1 MKRVFIIPDP
11 FNKETWS
18 DESVEDVCEYLK
30 QQFAVFPKN
39 TRIYHNQIAVKND
52 VTPTDERSI
61 KHLQS
66 LEGDFYV
73 VIYPSELLTIIYWAV
88 LIVTAAFS
96 VYTYMTMPKPQVS
109 APQSSNNDLASR
121 QNQARLGGRIPEIF
135 GQLRAVP
142 DLIAAPM
149 TYYDANN
156 KEIEECLM
164 LCTRG
169 YVQVHDV
176 KDDQTN
182 INDISDMAVSV
193 YDPHT
198 SIIGTPI
205 YQVGAPFTEAPSFSI
220 KSKSINGQTLNVPN
234 DQKVESTELYFQ
246 FPGLIKT
253 TSSSINLDEL
263 FDPNDSIGIYG
274 AEFFNKDIY
283 IAADTT
289 FTANKELIVISSTDI
304 ASVNNFKEIN
314 LSGALIK
321 VTTEIEPA
329 PPETEP
335 TYIDTLYDLS
345 GRYKVSNIIKNPFS
359 GRFAYTITLEDALSV
374 NPKWEYIN
382 TSYTDVVGIVFTG
395 NTSSINLNGTY
406 IVESVTS
413 NEIKLINPDLLNSDW
428 AKVNFLPNQNTQG
441 HALVIRLDKLNNS
454 WVGWYSLD
462 LENTEEL
469 VFNLFYQNGLFYQDS
484 KGGVWAE
491 SMTVQVEYQYI
502 NSSNQPAGQIYSQ
515 QFTITNSSKSPFGT
529 TRRIHL
535 NTPGRVRFRIART
548 TPTKNDKTQDLT
560 KIKDV
565 YAASKSKVLNYGDVT
580 IVRSKTLGTEG
591 ALSLKER
598 KLNMLVTRKLP
609 VNGIGALMPTK
620 SAAQA
625 LIYLA
630 LDSKNGRRSTYEIDI
645 NQILAVEQEVNSYFG
660 STKASEFSYTLDD
673 NNLSFEEIAG
683 MIASAS
689 FCETY
694 RLGSKL
700 RLKFEKPQP
709 NAVLLFNHRNKVPKS
724 EKRSY
729 SNRIDKGY
737 DGIELEYTSSV
748 DDARIKYSIP
758 ENGSAKNPMSI
769 KTTGIRTDEQAKT
782 RAWREWNKLL
792 FKRITCQFDAL
803 DESNLLARNDKIMV
817 ADNTLLGTEDGEV
830 EAVEGLTLTLSQNV
844 EFSVNQV
851 KKIYLQMPNGSV
863 DMIDCRA
870 GLMTN
875 QVVLVRPPV
884 DSLVVGTDRYLKTTY
899 QIVKS
904 EDAVKSAFLV
914 AEMSP
919 SGKMTNSVKAVNYD
933 ARYYQ
938 QDHDFF

>member
-30 QQFAVFPKN
+30 QQFTVFPKN
-39 TRIYHNQIAVKND
+39 TRIYHNAVSNKND
-52 VTPTDERSI
+52 VTPFDERSL

-66 LEGDFYV
+66 LDGDFYV
-73 VIYPSELLTIIYWAV
+73 VIYPAWIQ
-88 LIVTAAFS
+88 IVFYVIAAISAAFS
-96 VYTYMTMPKPQVS
+96 IYTYMTMPKPQVS

-121 QNQARLGGRIPEIF
+121 QNQARLGGRVPEIF
-135 GQLRAVP
+135 GHLRAVP

-149 TYYDANN
+149 TYYDVNN

-169 YVQVHDV
+169 YVQVHDI

-182 INDISDMAVSV
+182 VNDISDMAVSV

-198 SIIGTPI
+198 SIIGAPI
-205 YQVGAPFTEAPSFSI
+205 YQIGEAFTEAPYFSI

-234 DQKVESTELYFQ
+234 DQKIESPEIYFQ

-253 TSSSINLDEL
+253 ASSYINLDAL
-263 FDPNDSIGIYG
+263 FDVNDSIGIYG
-274 AEFFNKDIY
+274 AEFLVDDAT
-283 IAADTT
+283 IAGDTT
-289 FTANKELIVISSTDI
+289 LTSGKQLIIRSALDI
-304 ASVNNFKEIN
+304 ASVNNFKDVV

-321 VTTEIEPA
+321 VITEIAAE
-329 PPETEP
+329 PPETSP
-335 TYIDTLYDLS
+335 TYVENYYDLS
-345 GRYKVSNIIKNPFS
+345 GRYKITSTTKTAVSGGFDYVISLQNAQATNPNWQYVTQNFTVGVNVLFTNNS
-359 GRFAYTITLEDALSV
+359 G
-374 NPKWEYIN
+374 
-382 TSYTDVVGIVFTG
+382 
-395 NTSSINLNGTY
+395 SINLNGTY
-406 IVESVTS
+406 IVESVTT
-413 NEIKLINPDLLNSDW
+413 NEIKLSNPDLLNSDW
-428 AKVNFLPNQNTQG
+428 AKVNSLPNQNTQSQP
-441 HALVIRLDKLNNS
+441 LVVRLDKLNNS

-462 LENTEEL
+462 LEDTEEL

-484 KGGVWAE
+484 KGGVWNDT
-491 SMTVQVEYQYI
+491 MTVLVEYQYI
-502 NSSNQPAGQIYSQ
+502 TKDNQPTGQIYSQ
-515 QFTITNSSKSPFGT
+515 LFTITNSSKSPFGT
-529 TRRIHL
+529 TRRIQL
-535 NTPGRVRFRIART
+535 NTPGRVRFRLART

-565 YAASKSKVLNYGDVT
+565 YATSKSKVLNYGDVT

-609 VNGIGALMPTK
+609 VNGTGPLTATR

-630 LDSKNGRRSTYEIDI
+630 LDSKNGRRSSYEIDI

-660 STKASEFSYTLDD
+660 SSKASEFSYTLDD
-673 NNLSFEEIAG
+673 NNLSYEEIAG
-683 MIASAS
+683 MIASTS

-694 RLGSKL
+694 RFGSKL
-700 RLKFEKPQP
+700 RLKFEKPQS

-729 SNRIDKGY
+729 SNRVDKGY
-737 DGIELEYTSSV
+737 DGIEIEYTSPV

-758 ENGSAKNPMSI
+758 ENGSANNPMTI

-803 DESNLLARNDKIMV
+803 DESNLLARNDKILV

-830 EAVEGLTLTLSQNV
+830 NSVDGLTLTLSQNV
-844 EFSVNQV
+844 EFSQNQV

-863 DMIDCRA
+863 DMIDCYA
-870 GLMTN
+870 GVMTN
-875 QVVLVRPPV
+875 QVVLSRAPV
-884 DSLVVGTDRYLKTTY
+884 DSLVVESDRYLKTTY
-899 QIVKS
+899 QIVNS
-904 EDAVKSAFLV
+904 ENAGKSAFLIT
-914 AEMSP
+914 EMSP
-919 SGKMTNSVKAVNYD
+919 SGKMTNSLKAVNYD

>member
-18 DESVEDVCEYLK
+18 DENVEDVCGYLT
-30 QQFAVFPKN
+30 QQFVVFPSN
-39 TRIYHNQIAVKND
+39 TRIYHNSISKKND
-52 VTPTDERSI
+52 VTPIDERSI
-61 KHLQS
+61 KHLQG
-66 LEGDFYV
+66 LEGDFYI
-73 VIYPSELLTIIYWAV
+73 VIYPSELITIIYWAV
-88 LIVTAAFS
+88 MAVVAAFS
-96 VYTYMTMPKPQVS
+96 VYTYMTMPKPQIS
-109 APQSSNNDLASR
+109 APQSANNDLASR

-135 GQLRAVP
+135 GHLRAVP
-142 DLIAAPM
+142 DLISAPM
-149 TYYDANN
+149 TYYNSKN

-182 INDISDMAVSV
+182 VNDISGMSVSV
-193 YDPHT
+193 YDPYT
-198 SIIGTPI
+198 SITGAPI
-205 YQVGAPFTEAPSFSI
+205 YQIGETFTEAPYFSI

-234 DQKVESTELYFQ
+234 DQKIESKEIYFQ
-246 FPGLIKT
+246 FPNLIKT
-253 TSSSINLDEL
+253 ASSSINFEAL
-263 FDPNDSIGIYG
+263 FNANDSIGIYG
-274 AEFFNKDIY
+274 AEFLIDD
-283 IAADTT
+283 AMLVGDTT
-289 FTANKELIVISSTDI
+289 FTSEKQLIINSATDI
-304 ASVNNFKEIN
+304 TGVNNFKDVV

-321 VTTEIEPA
+321 VTTNVDN
-329 PPETEP
+329 
-335 TYIDTLYDLS
+335 YYDLS
-345 GRYKVSNIIKNPFS
+345 GRYSVSSTVKTAISGIFRYVISLQDAQVANPNWQ
-359 GRFAYTITLEDALSV
+359 YV
-374 NPKWEYIN
+374 VQNH
-382 TSYTDVVGIVFTG
+382 VVGANILLTNNSG
-395 NTSSINLNGTY
+395 SINLNGTY
-406 IVESVTS
+406 TIDVVKK
-413 NEIKLINPDLLNSDW
+413 NEIKLINPDLLNGDW
-428 AKVNFLPNQNTQG
+428 AKVGSLPDQNTRSQP
-441 HALVIRLDKLNNS
+441 LSIRLDKLNNS
-454 WVGWYSLD
+454 WVGWYNLD
-462 LENTEEL
+462 LEDTEEL

-484 KGGVWAE
+484 KGGVWSD
-491 SMTVQVEYQYI
+491 SMTVRIEYQYI
-502 NSSNQPAGQIYSQ
+502 TSDNQPTGQIYSQ
-515 QFTITNSSKSPFGT
+515 LSTITNSSKSPFGT
-529 TRRIHL
+529 TRRISL
-535 NTPGRVRFRIART
+535 SMPGRVRFRLART

-565 YAASKSKVLNYGDVT
+565 YATSKSKVLNYGDVT

-609 VNGIGALMPTK
+609 ANGVGALTATT

-630 LDSKNGRRSTYEIDI
+630 LDSKNGRRSAYEVDI
-645 NQILAVEQEVNSYFG
+645 NQILAVEQEVNNYFD

-737 DGIELEYTSSV
+737 DGIEIEYTSPV

-758 ENGSAKNPMSI
+758 ENGSANNPMNI
-769 KTTGIRTDEQAKT
+769 KTTGIRTEEQAKT

-803 DESNLLARNDKIMV
+803 DESNLLARNDRILV
-817 ADNTLLGTEDGEV
+817 ADNTLIDTEDGEV
-830 EAVEGLTLTLSQNV
+830 NSVDGLTLTLSQNV
-844 EFSVNQV
+844 EFSQNQV

-863 DMIDCRA
+863 DMIDCYA
-870 GLMTN
+870 GEMTN
-875 QVVLVRPPV
+875 QVVLNRAPV
-884 DSLVVGTDRYLKTTY
+884 DLLVVESDRYLKTTY
-899 QIVKS
+899 QIIKPENVS
-904 EDAVKSAFLV
+904 KSAFLV
-914 AEMSP
+914 TEMSP
-919 SGKMTNSVKAVNYD
+919 SGKMTNSLKAVNYD
-933 ARYYQ
+933 ARYYEK
-938 QDHDFF
+938 DHSFF

>member
-30 QQFAVFPKN
+30 QQFTVFPKN
-39 TRIYHNQIAVKND
+39 TRIYHNSVSNKND
-52 VTPTDERSI
+52 VTPFDERSV
-61 KHLQS
+61 KYLQS

-73 VIYPSELLTIIYWAV
+73 VIYPAWIQ
-88 LIVTAAFS
+88 IVFYVIAAISAAFS

-109 APQSSNNDLASR
+109 APQSANNDLASR
-121 QNQARLGGRIPEIF
+121 QNQARLGGRVPEIF
-135 GQLRAVP
+135 GHLRAVP
-142 DLIAAPM
+142 DLISAPM

-169 YVQVHDV
+169 YVQVHDI

-182 INDISDMAVSV
+182 VNDISDMAVSV

-205 YQVGAPFTEAPSFSI
+205 YQIGAAFTEAPYFSI

-234 DQKVESTELYFQ
+234 DQKIESPEIYFQ

-253 TSSSINLDEL
+253 ASPYINLDAL
-263 FDPNDSIGIYG
+263 LDVNDSIGIYG
-274 AEFFNKDIY
+274 AEFLIDD
-283 IAADTT
+283 ATLAGDTT
-289 FTANKELIVISSTDI
+289 LTSGKQLIIRSALDI
-304 ASVNNFKEIN
+304 ASVNNFKDVV

-321 VTTEIEPA
+321 VITEIAAE
-329 PPETEP
+329 PPETSP
-335 TYIDTLYDLS
+335 TYVENYYDLS
-345 GRYKVSNIIKNPFS
+345 GRYKVTSTTKTAVS
-359 GRFAYTITLEDALSV
+359 GGFDYAISLQNAQATNLNWQYVTQDFT
-374 NPKWEYIN
+374 
-382 TSYTDVVGIVFTG
+382 VGTNVLFTNNSG
-395 NTSSINLNGTY
+395 SINLNGTY
-406 IVESVTS
+406 IVESVTT
-413 NEIKLINPDLLNSDW
+413 NEIKLSNPDLLNSDW
-428 AKVNFLPNQNTQG
+428 AKVNSLPNQNTQSQP
-441 HALVIRLDKLNNS
+441 LVVRLDKLNNS

-462 LENTEEL
+462 LEDTEEL

-484 KGGVWAE
+484 KGGVWNDT
-491 SMTVQVEYQYI
+491 MTVLVEYQYI
-502 NSSNQPAGQIYSQ
+502 TKDNQPTGQIYSQ
-515 QFTITNSSKSPFGT
+515 LFTITNSSKSPFGT
-529 TRRIHL
+529 TRRIQL
-535 NTPGRVRFRIART
+535 NTPGRVRFRLART

-565 YAASKSKVLNYGDVT
+565 YATSKSKVLNYGDVT

-609 VNGIGALMPTK
+609 VNGTGALTATK

-630 LDSKNGRRSTYEIDI
+630 LDSKNGRRSSYEIDI

-660 STKASEFSYTLDD
+660 SSKASEFSYTLDD

-694 RLGSKL
+694 RFGSKL

-729 SNRIDKGY
+729 SNRVDKGY
-737 DGIELEYTSSV
+737 DGIEIEYTSPV

-758 ENGSAKNPMSI
+758 ENGSANNPMTI

-803 DESNLLARNDKIMV
+803 DESNLLARNDKILV

-830 EAVEGLTLTLSQNV
+830 NSVDGLTLTLSQNV
-844 EFSVNQV
+844 EFSQNQV

-863 DMIDCRA
+863 DMIDCIA
-870 GLMTN
+870 GEMTN
-875 QVVLVRPPV
+875 QVVLSRAPV
-884 DSLVVGTDRYLKTTY
+884 DSLVVESDRYLKTTY
-899 QIVKS
+899 QIVNS
-904 EDAVKSAFLV
+904 ENAGKSAFLV
-914 AEMSP
+914 TEMSP
-919 SGKMTNSVKAVNYD
+919 SGKMTNSLKAVNYD

>member
-30 QQFAVFPKN
+30 QQFTVFPKN
-39 TRIYHNQIAVKND
+39 TRIYHNSVSNKND
-52 VTPTDERSI
+52 VTPFDERSV
-61 KHLQS
+61 KYLQS

-73 VIYPSELLTIIYWAV
+73 VIYPAWIQ
-88 LIVTAAFS
+88 IVFYVIAAISAAFS
-96 VYTYMTMPKPQVS
+96 IYTYMTMPKPQVS

-121 QNQARLGGRIPEIF
+121 QNQARLGGRVPEIF
-135 GQLRAVP
+135 GHLRAVP

-149 TYYDANN
+149 TYYDADN
-156 KEIEECLM
+156 KEVEECLM

-169 YVQVHDV
+169 YVQVHDI

-182 INDISDMAVSV
+182 VNDISDMAVSV

-205 YQVGAPFTEAPSFSI
+205 YQIGAAFTEAPYFSI

-234 DQKVESTELYFQ
+234 DQKIESPEIYFQ

-253 TSSSINLDEL
+253 ASPYINLDAL
-263 FDPNDSIGIYG
+263 FDVNDSIGIYG
-274 AEFFNKDIY
+274 AEFLIDD
-283 IAADTT
+283 ATLAGDTT
-289 FTANKELIVISSTDI
+289 LTSGKQLIIRSALDI
-304 ASVNNFKEIN
+304 ASVNNFKDVV

-321 VTTEIEPA
+321 VITEIAAE
-329 PPETEP
+329 PPETSP
-335 TYIDTLYDLS
+335 TYVENYYDLS
-345 GRYKVSNIIKNPFS
+345 GRYKVTSTTKTAVSGGFDYAISLQNAQATNPNWQYVTQDFTVGANVLFTNNS
-359 GRFAYTITLEDALSV
+359 G
-374 NPKWEYIN
+374 
-382 TSYTDVVGIVFTG
+382 
-395 NTSSINLNGTY
+395 SINLNGTY
-406 IVESVTS
+406 IVESVTT
-413 NEIKLINPDLLNSDW
+413 NEIKLSNPDLLNSDW
-428 AKVNFLPNQNTQG
+428 AKVNSLPNQNTQSQP
-441 HALVIRLDKLNNS
+441 LVVRLDKLNNS

-462 LENTEEL
+462 LEDTEEL

-484 KGGVWAE
+484 KGGVWNDT
-491 SMTVQVEYQYI
+491 MTVLVEYQYI
-502 NSSNQPAGQIYSQ
+502 TKDNQPTGQIYSQ
-515 QFTITNSSKSPFGT
+515 LFTITNSSKSPFGT
-529 TRRIHL
+529 TRRIQL
-535 NTPGRVRFRIART
+535 NTPGRVRFRLART

-565 YAASKSKVLNYGDVT
+565 YATSKSKVLNYGDVT

-609 VNGIGALMPTK
+609 VNGTGALTATK

-630 LDSKNGRRSTYEIDI
+630 LDSKNGRRSSYEIDI
-645 NQILAVEQEVNSYFG
+645 NQILAIEQEVNSYFG
-660 STKASEFSYTLDD
+660 SSKASEFSYTLDD

-683 MIASAS
+683 MIASTS

-694 RLGSKL
+694 RFGSKL
-700 RLKFEKPQP
+700 RLKFEKPQS

-729 SNRIDKGY
+729 SNRVDKGY
-737 DGIELEYTSSV
+737 DGIEIEYTSPV

-758 ENGSAKNPMSI
+758 ENGSANNPMTI

-803 DESNLLARNDKIMV
+803 DESNLLARNDKILV

-830 EAVEGLTLTLSQNV
+830 NSVDGLTLTLSQNV
-844 EFSVNQV
+844 EFSQNQV

-863 DMIDCRA
+863 DMIDCIA
-870 GLMTN
+870 GEMTN
-875 QVVLVRPPV
+875 QVVLSRAPV
-884 DSLVVGTDRYLKTTY
+884 DSLVVESDRYLKTTY
-899 QIVKS
+899 QIVDS
-904 EDAVKSAFLV
+904 ENAGKSAFLV
-914 AEMSP
+914 TEMSP
-919 SGKMTNSVKAVNYD
+919 SGKMTNSLKAVNYD

>member
-30 QQFAVFPKN
+30 QQFTVFPKN
-39 TRIYHNQIAVKND
+39 TRIYHNSVSNKND
-52 VTPTDERSI
+52 VTPFDERSV
-61 KHLQS
+61 KYLQS

-73 VIYPSELLTIIYWAV
+73 VIYPAWIQ
-88 LIVTAAFS
+88 IVFYVIAAISAAFS
-96 VYTYMTMPKPQVS
+96 IYTYMTMPKPQVS
-109 APQSSNNDLASR
+109 APQSANNDLASR
-121 QNQARLGGRIPEIF
+121 QNQARLGGRVPEIF
-135 GQLRAVP
+135 GHLRAVP
-142 DLIAAPM
+142 DLISAPM

-234 DQKVESTELYFQ
+234 DQKIESAEIYFQ

-274 AEFFNKDIY
+274 AEFLIDD
-283 IAADTT
+283 ATLAGDTT
-289 FTANKELIVISSTDI
+289 LTSGKQLIIRSALDI
-304 ASVNNFKEIN
+304 ASVNNFKDVV

-321 VTTEIEPA
+321 VITEIAAE
-329 PPETEP
+329 PPETSP
-335 TYIDTLYDLS
+335 TYMENYYDLS
-345 GRYKVSNIIKNPFS
+345 GRYKVTSTTKTAVSGGFDYVISLQNAQATNPNWQYVTQDFTVGTNVLFTNNS
-359 GRFAYTITLEDALSV
+359 G
-374 NPKWEYIN
+374 
-382 TSYTDVVGIVFTG
+382 
-395 NTSSINLNGTY
+395 SINLNGTY
-406 IVESVTS
+406 IVESVTT
-413 NEIKLINPDLLNSDW
+413 NEIKLSNPDLLNSDW
-428 AKVNFLPNQNTQG
+428 AKVNSLPNQNTQSQP
-441 HALVIRLDKLNNS
+441 LVVRLDKLNNS

-462 LENTEEL
+462 LEDTEEL

-484 KGGVWAE
+484 KGGVW
-491 SMTVQVEYQYI
+491 SDTMTVLVEYQYI
-502 NSSNQPAGQIYSQ
+502 TQDNQPTGQIYSQ
-515 QFTITNSSKSPFGT
+515 LFTITNSSKSPFGT
-529 TRRIHL
+529 TRRIQL
-535 NTPGRVRFRIART
+535 NTPGRVRFRLART

-565 YAASKSKVLNYGDVT
+565 YATSKSKVLNYGDVT

-609 VNGIGALMPTK
+609 VNGTGPLTTTK

-630 LDSKNGRRSTYEIDI
+630 LDSKNGRRSSYEIDI

-660 STKASEFSYTLDD
+660 SSKASEFGYTLDD

-683 MIASAS
+683 MIASTS

-694 RLGSKL
+694 RFGSKL
-700 RLKFEKPQP
+700 RLKFEKPQS

-729 SNRIDKGY
+729 SNRVDKGY
-737 DGIELEYTSSV
+737 DGIEIEYTSPV

-758 ENGSAKNPMSI
+758 ENGSANNPMTI

-803 DESNLLARNDKIMV
+803 DESNLLARNDKILV

-830 EAVEGLTLTLSQNV
+830 NSVDGLTLTLSQNV
-844 EFSVNQV
+844 EFSQNQV

-863 DMIDCRA
+863 DMIDCIA
-870 GLMTN
+870 GEMTN
-875 QVVLVRPPV
+875 QVVLSRAPV
-884 DSLVVGTDRYLKTTY
+884 DSLVVESDRYLKTTY
-899 QIVKS
+899 QIVNS
-904 EDAVKSAFLV
+904 ENAGKSAFLV
-914 AEMSP
+914 TEMSP
-919 SGKMTNSVKAVNYD
+919 SGKMTNSLKAVNYD